1 MTNFVYTYV
10 RIFVGYLILKDLFN
24 AKLGKSKL
32 IVVSILCALP
42 ISIMTAINMQKYF
55 YSNGG
60 LVLECLYITITGSF
74 LFQGK
79 KRAILVVNLFYQVS
93 FVMINLFIMYL
104 HDIISHGK
112 QGYEFINVNS
122 SERYVF
128 IGINLLI
135 LVIGYYYVSKFI
147 KGNKLKIDN
156 YYVVLAG
163 TSLSIYFVT
172 SYYQEIY
179 LKSITNIVFYQW
191 LLWFVAFIILITVFL
206 CYIKY
211 RAINEN
217 INMAVMR
224 NSLLETSY
232 VEMHSIFQDNAVLC
246 HDINKHLMILSK
258 LLETD
263 KNDEAK
269 DYLKNLHL
277 TVSKSANF
285 IWTDNEFVDMI
296 LNSKLS
302 EAKKLGIQIVINA
315 DKINFSN
322 NNYDLCLIL
331 GNLLD
336 NAIEACSFVENEPWI
351 HISILKNND
360 VINMNISNSLK
371 NIPIEKNGIISTS
384 KENSHSHGLGLMSV
398 RQLVEKNEGVFTYN
412 YDKFKFEANVT
423 LFNIV

>member
-1 MTNFVYTYV
+1 
-10 RIFVGYLILKDLFN
+10 
-24 AKLGKSKL
+24 
-32 IVVSILCALP
+32 
-42 ISIMTAINMQKYF
+42 
-55 YSNGG
+55 
-60 LVLECLYITITGSF
+60 
-74 LFQGK
+74 
-79 KRAILVVNLFYQVS
+79 
-93 FVMINLFIMYL
+93 
-104 HDIISHGK
+104 
-112 QGYEFINVNS
+112 
-122 SERYVF
+122 
-128 IGINLLI
+128 
-135 LVIGYYYVSKFI
+135 
-147 KGNKLKIDN
+147 
-156 YYVVLAG
+156 
-163 TSLSIYFVT
+163 
-172 SYYQEIY
+172 
-179 LKSITNIVFYQW
+179 
-191 LLWFVAFIILITVFL
+191 
-206 CYIKY
+206 
-211 RAINEN
+211 
-217 INMAVMR
+217 MAVMR